1 MPIEF
6 KVTKVEPVL
15 STYLHG
21 TATRVAFEYAYLN
34 VQMALPGQR
43 LAEGLVLK
51 LADGGLYAVCS
62 TLEEGGTLVK
72 KLSSRE
78 DPFNHVLRRRAGKLR
93 GEGYVY
99 GEICP

>member
-21 TATRVAFEYAYLN
+21 TSTRVAFEYAYLH
-34 VQMALPGQR
+34 VCMALPGQK
-43 LAEGLVLK
+43 LAEGLILK
-51 LADGGLYAVCS
+51 LADGGLYAICS
-62 TLEEGGTLVK
+62 MQEGGRTLVK

-78 DPFNHVLRRRAGKLR
+78 DPFNHVLR

-99 GEICP
+99 GETCP